1 MHRLVGELSS
11 RYRGRMNS
19 PLVSVLIPTFNRAQY
34 VGDAVRSSL
43 AQTLDDIE
51 VLVVDDGSTDDTAAL
66 LATFSDPRLRVVRH
80 DRNRGIPRTRNTA
93 LSAARGRF
101 VAWLDSDDMA
111 RSNRL
116 AEQVAFLER
125 HPDIAMV
132 GACAGKLRA
141 DGSRK
146 AGVRVPPLSPEM
158 IAAWLLFRSAFQ
170 QSSIMGRADI
180 LQARRYDPDYP
191 VCEDIDMFLRLQ
203 RDHRLANLPRVLVD
217 RRLHPDQSVRQHA
230 HAIQDCT
237 SALIAPALERLGMGA
252 TADDLV
258 CHALLGKVRLEGV
271 DVPPDFLD
279 WARCWLGRLG
289 DRNDRTGMLDS
300 ASLALAS
307 DYFWL
312 LACRAMAPRI
322 GRRAALAAMMRRRPR
337 GLASPLAA
345 RWLRTAAA
353 VHLTG

>member
-1 MHRLVGELSS
+1 MVGGLG
-11 RYRGRMNS
+11 RGYRGGMNG
-19 PLVSVLIPTFNRAQY
+19 PLVSVLIPSFNRAHY

-80 DRNRGIPRTRNTA
+80 DRNLGIPRARNTA

-101 VAWLDSDDMA
+101 VAWLDSDDVA
-111 RSNRL
+111 RPHRL

-132 GACAGKLRA
+132 GACAGKPRA

-146 AGVRVPPLSPEM
+146 PGIRVPPLSPEM

-180 LQARRYDPDYP
+180 LQARRYDADFP
-191 VCEDIDMFLRLQ
+191 VCEDVDMFLRLQ

-217 RRLHPDQSVRQHA
+217 RRLHPDQSVRRHA

-237 SALIAPALERLGMGA
+237 SALVAPALERLGMEA
-252 TADDLV
+252 SADDLV
-258 CHALLGKVRLEGV
+258 RHALLGKVRLEGM
-271 DVPPDFLD
+271 DAPDDLLD
-279 WARCWLGRLG
+279 WARCWLDRLG
-289 DRNDRTGMLDS
+289 ERNRRTGMFDP
-300 ASLALAS
+300 ASLGLAS

-322 GRRAALAAMMRRRPR
+322 GRRAAVAAMMRRRPR

-345 RWLRTAAA
+345 RWLRAAA
-353 VHLTG
+353 SVHLAG